1 MMDDYWTCD
10 NFILYLIVIS
20 LCHIPET
27 NIISNAN
34 YTSID
39 SGKNKAESSITASRN
54 FAPLLH
60 FKSSHGIYFSMAS
73 GDEARGYV
81 RSSSGETWYFPDL
94 PSILMLFSS
103 VFPFLEKY
111 FNVIYRSNKPNNI
124 NTMLYT
130 FLLEF

>member
-1 MMDDYWTCD
+1 M
-10 NFILYLIVIS
+10 IVIS

-27 NIISNAN
+27 NIISNVN

-39 SGKNKAESSITASRN
+39 KGNNKAESSITASRN
-54 FAPLLH
+54 F
-60 FKSSHGIYFSMAS
+60 FKSSHGIYFAMAS
-73 GDEARGYV
+73 GDEDRGYV
-81 RSSSGETWYFPDL
+81 RSSSEETWYFPDL

-124 NTMLYT
+124 NTMSYT